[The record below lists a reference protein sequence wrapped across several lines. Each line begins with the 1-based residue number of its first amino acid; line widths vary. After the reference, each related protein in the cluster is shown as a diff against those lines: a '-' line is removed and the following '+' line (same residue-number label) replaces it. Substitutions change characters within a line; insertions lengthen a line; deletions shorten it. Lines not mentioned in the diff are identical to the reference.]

1 MEEISVVVGTKL
13 GSIDFDFEALKK
25 SVEEVSSSY
34 KGIIVTEDTIANS
47 KNDVVYLRKL
57 KGQLDDKRKQVK
69 TTYLEPLTE
78 FETKI
83 KEATALIDAPI
94 LELTAQMDQYEADR
108 KLSKKKD
115 IEKLYETLMDDDIRE
130 YVPLNKLYQSK
141 WENKTVT
148 LKSIENEL
156 TSTIESARMSVE
168 TIKNMNSDATD
179 KALALFKQEM
189 NLPNAIALINKY
201 EIEKIQILERERAK
215 KEREALEQARREEQ
229 ERINA
234 ERIRAE
240 QERINVERIRA
251 EQEASKLKESTPLT
265 LFEAVNED
273 ETDEAPAFE
282 VEAPAFVEPKKLVRF
297 EINATWSQYDDFKSY
312 LKSKSIE
319 FKEV

>member
-34 KGIIVTEDTIANS
+34 KGIIVTEDTIVNS
-47 KNDVVYLRKL
+47 KNDVAYLRKL

-69 TTYLEPLTE
+69 ATYLEPLTE

-115 IEKLYETLMDDDIRE
+115 IEKLYETLVDDDIRE

-156 TSTIESARMSVE
+156 ASTIESARMSVE

-240 QERINVERIRA
+240 QE
-251 EQEASKLKESTPLT
+251 ASKLKESTPST

>member
-34 KGIIVTEDTIANS
+34 KGIIVTEDTIVNS
-47 KNDVVYLRKL
+47 KNDVAYLRKL

-78 FETKI
+78 FENKI

-115 IEKLYETLMDDDIRE
+115 IEKLYKTLVDDDIRE
-130 YVPLNKLYQSK
+130 YAPLNKLYQSK

-156 TSTIESARMSVE
+156 ASTIESARMSVE

-240 QERINVERIRA
+240 QE
-251 EQEASKLKESTPLT
+251 ASRLKENTPVT

-319 FKEV
+319 YKEI

>member
-34 KGIIVTEDTIANS
+34 KGIIVTEDTIINS
-47 KNDVVYLRKL
+47 KNDVAYLRKL

-78 FETKI
+78 FEAKI

-115 IEKLYETLMDDDIRE
+115 IEKLYKTLVDDDIRE

-156 TSTIESARMSVE
+156 ASTIESARMSVE

-201 EIEKIQILERERAK
+201 EVEKQQILEREKARA
-215 KEREALEQARREEQ
+215 EREALEKAKKEEQ

-240 QERINVERIRA
+240 L
-251 EQEASKLKESTPLT
+251 EASKLKESNLLNT
-265 LFEAVNED
+265 FEAIEKD
-273 ETDEAPAFE
+273 DAPAFE
-282 VEAPAFVEPKKLVRF
+282 VEAPEFIEPKKVVVF
-297 EINATWSQYDDFKSY
+297 EVNATFPQLIS
-312 LKSKSIE
+312 LKRYMQTIELE
-319 FKEV
+319 FKEI

>member
-34 KGIIVTEDTIANS
+34 KGIIVTEDTIVNS
-47 KNDVVYLRKL
+47 KNDVAYLRKL
-57 KGQLDDKRKQVK
+57 KDQLDDKRKQVK

-115 IEKLYETLMDDDIRE
+115 IEKLYESLVDDDIRE
-130 YVPLNKLYQSK
+130 YMPLNKLYQSK

-156 TSTIESARMSVE
+156 VSTIESARMSVE
-168 TIKNMNSDATD
+168 TIKNMNSDVTD

-189 NLPNAIALINKY
+189 SLPNAIALINKY
-201 EIEKIQILERERAK
+201 EIEKIQILERERVK

-240 QERINVERIRA
+240 QE
-251 EQEASKLKESTPLT
+251 ASKLKESTPST

>member
-47 KNDVVYLRKL
+47 KNDVAYLRKL
-57 KGQLDDKRKQVK
+57 KGQLNDKRKQVK

-78 FETKI
+78 FEAKI

-115 IEKLYETLMDDDIRE
+115 IEKLYKTLVDDDIRE

-156 TSTIESARMSVE
+156 VSTIESARMSVE
-168 TIKNMNSDATD
+168 TIKNMNSDVID

-240 QERINVERIRA
+240 QE
-251 EQEASKLKESTPLT
+251 ASELKESTPST

>member
-1 MEEISVVVGTKL
+1 MEEISVVVGTNL

-34 KGIIVTEDTIANS
+34 KGIIVTEDTIVNS
-47 KNDVVYLRKL
+47 KNDVAYLRKL

-115 IEKLYETLMDDDIRE
+115 IEKLYKTLVDDDIRE

-148 LKSIENEL
+148 MKSIENEL
-156 TSTIESARMSVE
+156 VSTIESARMSVE

-234 ERIRAE
+234 ERIR
-240 QERINVERIRA
+240 V
-251 EQEASKLKESTPLT
+251 EQEASELKESTPLT

-282 VEAPAFVEPKKLVRF
+282 VEAPAFVEPKKLIRF

>member
-47 KNDVVYLRKL
+47 KNDVAYLRKL
-57 KGQLDDKRKQVK
+57 KGQLNDKRKQVK

-78 FETKI
+78 FEAKI

-115 IEKLYETLMDDDIRE
+115 IEKLYKTLVDDDIRE

-156 TSTIESARMSVE
+156 VSTIESARMSVE

-179 KALALFKQEM
+179 KALTLFKQEM

-240 QERINVERIRA
+240 QE
-251 EQEASKLKESTPLT
+251 ASKLKESTPST

>member
-1 MEEISVVVGTKL
+1 MEEISVVVGTKI

-47 KNDVVYLRKL
+47 KNDVAYLRKL
-57 KGQLDDKRKQVK
+57 KEQLNDKRKQVK
-69 TTYLEPLTE
+69 NAYLEPLTE
-78 FETKI
+78 FENKI
-83 KEATALIDAPI
+83 KEATVLIDAPI
-94 LELTAQMDQYEADR
+94 LELTSQMDQYEADR
-108 KLSKKKD
+108 RLSKKKD
-115 IEKLYETLMDDDIRE
+115 IEKLYETLVEDDIRE

-156 TSTIESARMSVE
+156 VSTIESARMSVE

-234 ERIRAE
+234 ERIRAD
-240 QERINVERIRA
+240 
-251 EQEASKLKESTPLT
+251 QEASKLKESTPLT

-282 VEAPAFVEPKKLVRF
+282 VEAPVFVEPKKIVRF

-312 LKSKSIE
+312 LKSKNID
-319 FKEV
+319 FKEI

>member
-34 KGIIVTEDTIANS
+34 KGIIVTEDTIVNS
-47 KNDVVYLRKL
+47 KNDVAYLRKL

-115 IEKLYETLMDDDIRE
+115 IEKLYKTLVDDDIRE

-156 TSTIESARMSVE
+156 ASTIESARMSVE

-229 ERINA
+229 ERINT
-234 ERIRAE
+234 
-240 QERINVERIRA
+240 ERIRA
-251 EQEASKLKESTPLT
+251 EQEASKLKESTPST

-273 ETDEAPAFE
+273 EADEAPAFE